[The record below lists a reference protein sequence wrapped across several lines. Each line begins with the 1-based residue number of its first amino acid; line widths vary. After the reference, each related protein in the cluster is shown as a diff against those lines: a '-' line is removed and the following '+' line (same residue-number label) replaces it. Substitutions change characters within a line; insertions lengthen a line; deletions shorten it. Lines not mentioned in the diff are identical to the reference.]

1 MHSIFKIYRVLLL
14 THLEGAHFRP
24 IFTAKL
30 MNGPKIVV
38 KILEGEFEQQMKLL
52 SSIKHENVVKSTSPT
67 VPQFMRVAVYDAPE
81 VRTLV

>member
-38 KILEGEFEQQMKLL
+38 KILEGVL
-52 SSIKHENVVKSTSPT
+52 HT
-67 VPQFMRVAVYDAPE
+67 RV
-81 VRTLV
+81 